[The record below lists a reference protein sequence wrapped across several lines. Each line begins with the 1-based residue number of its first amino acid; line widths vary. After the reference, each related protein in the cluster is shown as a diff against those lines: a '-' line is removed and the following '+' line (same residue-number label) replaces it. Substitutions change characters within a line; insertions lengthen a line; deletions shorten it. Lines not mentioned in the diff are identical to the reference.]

1 MKRRWV
7 YGPVLSRRFGL
18 SLGVDLVPAKLCS
31 YDCVYCQVGKTTHL
45 SVEPSHWVDV
55 EEVLKDVE
63 AAVGESGTPD
73 VVTLAGSGDPTL
85 YDALGSLMQGLREV
99 AGAPVVL
106 LTNGA
111 LLYRDDVAR
120 AVEEADILAPS
131 LDAGD
136 SETFQKI
143 NRPHDEVTFGKMVQG
158 LRRVTHSFQGQVRAE
173 VMLVRGLNDSP
184 ESIQAISEIL
194 STLRVNRV
202 DVNTPVRPVKGG
214 EKMVCP
220 REVLERAARIFG
232 PKAFVVAARGRSKK
246 TEGDAESAPEKVYR
260 RVKATI
266 SRRPCTATE
275 IGRSLRLRDVE
286 VLKALTRLREEGVLV
301 TREAAPQRSEAGD
314 GQEDSCEER
323 GRRDPEVYYFVSES
337 GG

>member
-55 EEVLKDVE
+55 DEVLKDVE
-63 AAVGESGTPD
+63 AAVGESGAPD

-85 YDALGSLMQGLREV
+85 YDALAPLMRGLREV

-106 LTNGA
+106 LTNGG
-111 LLYRDDVAR
+111 LLFREDVAR
-120 AVEEADILAPS
+120 AVEDADILAPS

-136 SETFQKI
+136 PETFRKI
-143 NRPHDEVTFGKMVQG
+143 NRPHEAVTFDKMVQG
-158 LRRVTHSFQGQVRAE
+158 LRQVTQTFKGQVRVE
-173 VMLVRGLNDSP
+173 VMLVRRINDSP
-184 ESIQAISEIL
+184 ESIQAISEVL
-194 STLRVNRV
+194 STLRVDRV
-202 DVNTPVRPVKGG
+202 DVNTPVRPVRGG

-220 REVLERAARIFG
+220 REVLERAARAFG
-232 PKAFVVAARGRSKK
+232 PKASIVASRGSSKK
-246 TEGDAESAPEKVYR
+246 IEGDADSAPEKVYR
-260 RVKATI
+260 RVKETI
-266 SRRPCTATE
+266 SRRPCTAEE
-275 IGRSLRLRDVE
+275 IGHSLRLRDVE
-286 VLKALTRLREEGVLV
+286 VLKALTRLRAEGVLV
-301 TREAAPQRSEAGD
+301 TREAPQRGGLGAAR
-314 GQEDSCEER
+314 EDSSGEQE
-323 GRRDPEVYYFVSES
+323 GQDSEVYYFVSES